1 MRIIK
6 YKPSDSNEFD
16 NYIDIGVCDRDYYFI
31 NFFQEGGQET
41 RSGKVYFSNYH
52 SWFENFKK
60 ETMGSKMVIIHYYLS
75 EYMGW
80 NLSENTPRPAHFEE
94 VYGAKTSSVVSSN
107 LDYLLQFHE
116 RWFFHESSL
125 FKGLDLA
132 FDDIEDRFI
141 STVENKDGIR
151 TEIEFDDGSKIQ
163 FLDENDSHK
172 SFFVQEAE
180 YLELKTDLEKIVIL
194 FQP

>member
-6 YKPSDSNEFD
+6 YKASDSKEFE

-31 NFFQEGGQET
+31 TCFLEGGHAT
-41 RSGKVYFSNYH
+41 RSGKVYFPNYH

-75 EYMGW
+75 EYLGW
-80 NLSENTPRPAHFEE
+80 NLSENTPRPAYFEE
-94 VYGAKTSSVVSSN
+94 VYGAKTLSVVSSN
-107 LDYLLQFHE
+107 LDYLLQFQE
-116 RWFFHESSL
+116 RWFYDESSL

-132 FDDIEDRFI
+132 FDDIEDSFT
-141 STVENKDGIR
+141 STVENEDGIR

-163 FLDENDSHK
+163 FLDENDSYK
-172 SFFVQEAE
+172 SFFVSEAE

-194 FQP
+194 FQS